1 MSKIF
6 NYIARPKLKRSTF
19 DRSHYK
25 KLTGEMG
32 KLIPILCE
40 EVLPGDN
47 FKIQSNLMVR
57 FAPMVAPIM
66 HRVNAYIHYFYVP
79 NRLIW
84 DDWEDFITGAEGLVA
99 PTVNLKANKTIPEGG
114 LADYLGIPPGDYSSG
129 YDFYVNALPF
139 RAYQKIWNDYYR
151 DSNLI
156 PDELVSSDS
165 KLIGQDCYYSAW
177 EKDYFTTAF
186 TSPQKGEVVQMDATI
201 LKKQQAE
208 VFRED
213 GSFPLG
219 SAYLETRPIDGVY
232 DRVEIKEAG
241 ATPSI
246 GLDTLDGVT
255 IDVEELRKATR
266 IQKYLERLKR
276 TGGRYAEHL
285 LGFWGVKPKDA
296 RLQRAEYLGGGK
308 TSLIVNA
315 VENTSDTANAVQ
327 GQLAGNG
334 TIIGETNKAT
344 KFVEEHGFII
354 GIMKVLP
361 ETAYYQGIER
371 MFLRELNLDYYFP
384 DFANLGEQDVKKAE
398 LFLDT
403 SYSEAVNK
411 ETWGYQSRFAE
422 YKYKH
427 SSVHGAFRNSLSFWH
442 MGRKFEDL
450 PNLNVDF
457 IMSEKGIDDEENKWR
472 VFAVAGTNEHMYV
485 QVFNNVIATR
495 PMPFLPEP
503 SL

>member
-6 NYIARPKLKRSTF
+6 NYIARPKIKRSTF

-25 KLTGEMG
+25 KLTAEMG
-32 KLIPILCE
+32 KLVPILCE

-66 HRVNAYIHYFYVP
+66 HRVNAHIHYFYVP

-84 DDWEDFITGAEGLVA
+84 DDWEDFITGAEGLVV
-99 PTVNLKANKTIPEGG
+99 PTVDLKSIGKGIDEGH
-114 LADYLGIPPGDYSSG
+114 LADYLGIPPGNYSDG
-129 YDFYVNALPF
+129 NTFNINTLPF
-139 RAYQKIWNDYYR
+139 RAYLKIFNDYYR
-151 DSNLI
+151 DSNLV
-156 PDELVSSDS
+156 PDDIEKNDAGLVVSD
-165 KLIGQDCYYSAW
+165 CFFSAW

-201 LKKQQAE
+201 IHRDKARIVKTTDAVPAAGDLK
-208 VFRED
+208 
-213 GSFPLG
+213 
-219 SAYLETRPIDGVY
+219 
-232 DRVEIKEAG
+232 AG
-241 ATPSI
+241 AAIVGTNYKEVADAASGALKI
-246 GLDTLDGVT
+246 ESVEGVT

-285 LGFWGVKPKDA
+285 LGFWGVNPKDE

-315 VENTSDTANAVQ
+315 VENTSDTTNAVQ
-327 GQLAGNG
+327 GQLSGNG
-334 TIIGETNKAT
+334 TILGETNRAS

-361 ETAYYQGIER
+361 ETSYSQGIER

-384 DFANLGEQDVKKAE
+384 DFANLGEQDIKKVELYFDKTKTEAE
-398 LFLDT
+398 
-403 SYSEAVNK
+403 NN

-422 YKYKH
+422 YKYKQ
-427 SSVHGAFRNSLSFWH
+427 STVHGAFRSNLSFWH
-442 MGRKFEDL
+442 MGRLFDKL

-457 IMSEKGIDDEENKWR
+457 IMSNKGIDDEEKKWR
-472 VFAVAGTNEHMYV
+472 VFAVLDTKEHMYV